1 MEDTLARREA
11 AVATPPLVFPDFDRT
26 LANLNTGFNFSFAAL
41 QVSDSPVPSQST
53 SRKGSMFD
61 PFASPVDTFPPPS
74 SRTSKNTFDP
84 FGDAGAGRGFD
95 NGDGSR
101 MASRFDFARRPG
113 SLGSGREGSGSVF
126 NLSSRQQSLAHPEA
140 PSTLYSSDASARGQQ
155 SWYQSTPQA
164 DYRSPIAN
172 GITSSSSLHASVLH
186 QPFESTSYNELPA
199 APFQPFDITE
209 SMQDLVRGF
218 ETPSLETS
226 TSQLEQQQAQAA
238 YTMQHQR
245 TQQFDPFQQH
255 SVPPSPAV
263 TQDAYAAS
271 RMPTMNTQ
279 ISSSQPPRMVRQDSG
294 VARAG
299 EVNFSYTH
307 SQATNNQQ
315 GAGAVNSNIHV
326 AAPRGLTLSPV
337 DGNGEFYH
345 ILPRGRVY

>member
-26 LANLNTGFNFSFAAL
+26 LANLALNTGFNFSFAAL
-41 QVSDSPVPSQST
+41 QVSDSPAPSHTT

-61 PFASPVDTFPPPS
+61 PFASPVDTFSPTS
-74 SRTSKNTFDP
+74 SRTPKNTFDP
-84 FGDAGAGRGFD
+84 FGDAGAGSGYD
-95 NGDGSR
+95 IGDGSR

-113 SLGSGREGSGSVF
+113 SLGSGREGSMF
-126 NLSSRQQSLAHPEA
+126 NLGSRQQNAAHHEA

-164 DYRSPIAN
+164 DYRSPTAN
-172 GITSSSSLHASVLH
+172 GIASSSSLHSSVLH
-186 QPFESTSYNELPA
+186 QPFEAPTYSDVTTT
-199 APFQPFDITE
+199 PFQTFDMPE

-226 TSQLEQQQAQAA
+226 VSQLEQQQAQAA

-245 TQQFDPFQQH
+245 AQQYDAFQRQ
-255 SVPPSPAV
+255 SVPTSPAV
-263 TQDAYAAS
+263 PQDAYAVS
-271 RMPTMNTQ
+271 RMQMMNTPM
-279 ISSSQPPRMVRQDSG
+279 SSSQPPRMIRQDSS
-294 VARAG
+294 VSRAG

-307 SQATNNQQ
+307 SQSANNQQ

-326 AAPRGLTLSPV
+326 AAPRGLTSSPA

>member
-26 LANLNTGFNFSFAAL
+26 LANLALNTGFNFSFAAL
-41 QVSDSPVPSQST
+41 QVSDSPVPSQAT
-53 SRKGSMFD
+53 SRKGGMFD
-61 PFASPVDTFPPPS
+61 PFASPVDTFSSPS
-74 SRTSKNTFDP
+74 SRTPKNTFDP
-84 FGDAGAGRGFD
+84 FGDAGVGSSYD
-95 NGDGSR
+95 IGDGSR

-113 SLGSGREGSGSVF
+113 SLGSGREGSMF
-126 NLSSRQQSLAHPEA
+126 NLSSRQQNLAHPEA

-164 DYRSPIAN
+164 DYRSPAVN
-172 GITSSSSLHASVLH
+172 GIASSSSLHASVLH
-186 QPFESTSYNELPA
+186 QPFESPSYNEVTST
-199 APFQPFDITE
+199 PFQPFDMPE

-218 ETPSLETS
+218 ETPSLEAS
-226 TSQLEQQQAQAA
+226 VSQLEQAQAA

-245 TQQFDPFQQH
+245 AQQYDPFQQQ

-263 TQDAYAAS
+263 LHDAYVAPRMQMMNAS
-271 RMPTMNTQ
+271 M
-279 ISSSQPPRMVRQDSG
+279 SSSQPPRMARQDNS
-294 VARAG
+294 VPRAG

-307 SQATNNQQ
+307 SQSANNQQ

-326 AAPRGLTLSPV
+326 AAPRGLTSSPA

>member
-26 LANLNTGFNFSFAAL
+26 LANLALNTGFNFSFATL
-41 QVSDSPVPSQST
+41 QVSDSPASSQAT

-61 PFASPVDTFPPPS
+61 PFASPVDTLSPVS
-74 SRTSKNTFDP
+74 SRTPKNTFDP
-84 FGDAGAGRGFD
+84 FGDAGAGSGYD
-95 NGDGSR
+95 IGDGSR

-113 SLGSGREGSGSVF
+113 SLGSGRESSVF
-126 NLSSRQQSLAHPEA
+126 NLGSRQQNLAHPEA
-140 PSTLYSSDASARGQQ
+140 PSTLYSSDVSARSQQ

-164 DYRSPIAN
+164 DYRSPAAN
-172 GITSSSSLHASVLH
+172 GIPSLTSLHSSVLH
-186 QPFESTSYNELPA
+186 QPFESTSYNEVPTT
-199 APFQPFDITE
+199 PFQPFDMPE

-226 TSQLEQQQAQAA
+226 ASQLEQQQAQAA
-238 YTMQHQR
+238 YTIQHQR
-245 TQQFDPFQQH
+245 AQQYDPFQPQ

-263 TQDAYAAS
+263 LQDAYAAP
-271 RMPTMNTQ
+271 RMQMMNTQ
-279 ISSSQPPRMVRQDSG
+279 MSSSQPPRMARQDSS

-299 EVNFSYTH
+299 EANFPYTH
-307 SQATNNQQ
+307 SQTANNQQ

-326 AAPRGLTLSPV
+326 AAPRGLTSSPA